1 MGPKEK
7 GGELEVT
14 VDKFVKQFQDFVDA
28 TEEAR
33 AVSDR
38 CRDYRDGKQWTQDE
52 VNVLQSR
59 GQAPIVINRIAPK
72 INALLGMEITNR
84 VDPRAY
90 PRNPKDDEAS
100 LAVTQ
105 ALRYVEERTRF
116 DAIATKVF
124 EEVNV
129 EGYSGAIVE
138 VDEDTNVSIRE
149 IDYSRI
155 YFDPHSRRKDF
166 KDARFLGIVIWMD
179 KEVAS
184 ERWGD
189 VIDESFVSSD
199 VESDTF
205 EDKPTW
211 VDKKRSRIKVCE
223 HYYLHKGVWHLCY
236 FSGDRFLEEPIPS
249 PYVDEQGR
257 PICPIELQSLFVDRE
272 NNRYGMVKEWLDIQD
287 EINHRRSKALHLL
300 SVRQTASQ
308 RGAVADIEE
317 MKYELSKPNGH
328 VEVNGEIGTS
338 FQILST
344 ADMAQAQFS
353 LLQEAKNEI
362 DLQGVNPALAGRE
375 TRDLSGRALQQLR
388 QGGMAELAP
397 SFDQHRDWKL
407 RIYRQIWMRI
417 KQFWTE
423 EKWIRVTDD
432 PDSLKFVGFNYPVTV
447 GELLTERAQQGDQ
460 QAQMMLQS
468 LINDPRLNQVAE
480 IRNNPAELDLDIIV
494 EEVPDMASL
503 QHEQFQFL
511 VELAGTYGREAVP
524 FEVLLEASSLPNKKV
539 LLDKLRGGDEQIAQ
553 QQQMQQQMAMQMHQI
568 QMAGEQAK
576 VEKTLAEAQKTGAE
590 ADQTEMENEILL
602 AMPRPVTSVAI

>member
-7 GGELEVT
+7 GGKLEVN
-14 VDKFVKQFQDFVDA
+14 VEKFAKQFQDFVDA

-33 AVSDR
+33 AISDK
-38 CRDYRDGKQWTQDE
+38 CRDYRDGKQWTADE
-52 VNVLQSR
+52 VQVLQAR

-72 INALLGMEITNR
+72 VNALMGMEINNR

-90 PRNPKDDEAS
+90 PRNPKDDRSA

-105 ALRYVEERTRF
+105 ALRYVEESTRF
-116 DAIATKVF
+116 DSIASKVF

-129 EGYSGAIVE
+129 EGYSGCIVE
-138 VDEDTNVSIRE
+138 VDDDTNIAIRE

-179 KEVAS
+179 KEVAE
-184 ERWGD
+184 ERWGE
-189 VIDESFVSSD
+189 VVDEAFVSSS
-199 VESDTF
+199 VETETF

-211 VDKKRSRIKVCE
+211 VDKKRARIKVCE
-223 HYYLHKGVWHLCY
+223 HYYIHKGVWHLCY
-236 FSGDRFLEEPIPS
+236 FSGDKILEKPIPS
-249 PYVDEQGR
+249 PYVDEKER
-257 PICPIELQSLFVDRE
+257 PICPIELESVFVDRE
-272 NNRYGMVKEWLDIQD
+272 NNRYGLVKEWLDIQD

-308 RGAVADIEE
+308 RGAVADVEE

-362 DLQGVNPALAGRE
+362 DSQGVNAALAGRE

-388 QGGMAELAP
+388 QGGMAEIAP

-407 RIYRQIWMRI
+407 RVYRQIWMRI

-432 PDSLKFVGFNYPVTV
+432 PESMKFVGFNYPVTV

-460 QAQMMLQS
+460 QAQAMLQR
-468 LINDPRLNQVAE
+468 LINDPRLNEVAE
-480 IRNNPAELDLDIIV
+480 MRNNPAELDLDVIV

-524 FEVLLEASSLPNKKV
+524 FELLLEASSLPNKKV
-539 LLDKLRGGDEQIAQ
+539 LLDKMRGGDERMAAQQAQ
-553 QQQMQQQMAMQMHQI
+553 QQDMAMQMHQL
-568 QMAGEQAK
+568 QMANEQAK
-576 VEKTLAEAQKTGAE
+576 LEKTISEAQKVGAE
-590 ADQTEMENEILL
+590 ADQIEMENEILL
-602 AMPRPVTSVAI
+602 AAPSPVTSVSI